1 MTHPFLTERSR
12 GFLPS
17 PVRDV
22 WEASMQPGMISLA
35 GGNPDLSLG
44 DLDWVAEHAARLVR
58 EQGPTVLQ
66 YGSGTGTTALR
77 EAIVRLMAAE
87 DVAADPAAI
96 QVTAG
101 SQLALDLVTKVLC
114 EQGDTVLVEDPTYVG
129 ALGTFGGA
137 GLRVEH
143 VAMDAEGLVPAAL
156 EERIRHLVAEGR
168 RPRMLYTIP
177 NFQNP
182 SGATLSERRRP
193 QIVELCRAAGIPIV
207 EDNPYGMLTTTPHA
221 HVALHELDPEHVIYL
236 GTFSKV
242 LSPGLRVGWAAAPGW
257 LRRPLQLAAE
267 ATVICASP
275 LAQELAAH
283 FVLERPFEAEI
294 ARAAA
299 VYAER
304 AEAMRAA
311 LAPVLPAGATLSRP
325 QGGFF
330 SWLALPEGWSAD
342 ALLDAAIDERVVF
355 VPGAA
360 FRAPGEGGGELRLA
374 YSFESP
380 ERLAEGARR
389 LGRALARVSAARPA

>member
-1 MTHPFLTERSR
+1 MTQHPFLTRRSR
-12 GFLPS
+12 GLLPS

-22 WEASMQPGMISLA
+22 WEASMQPGVISLA

-44 DLDWVAEHAARLVR
+44 DLDWVAEHAARLLR
-58 EQGPTVLQ
+58 EQGATVLQ

-77 EAIVRLMAAE
+77 EAVVQLMAAE
-87 DVAADPAAI
+87 DIVAEPGAI

-101 SQLALDLVTKVLC
+101 SQMALDLVTKVLC

-143 VAMDAEGLVPAAL
+143 VATDADGIVPAAL
-156 EERIRHLVAEGR
+156 EERIRLLVAEAR
-168 RPRMLYTIP
+168 PPRMLYTIP

-182 SGATLSERRRP
+182 SGATLTERRRP
-193 QIVELCRAAGIPIV
+193 QVVELCRAAGIPIV
-207 EDNPYGMLTTTPHA
+207 EDNPYGMLTTTPHE

-242 LSPGLRVGWAAAPGW
+242 LSPGLRVGWAAAPSW

-325 QGGFF
+325 AGGFF
-330 SWLALPEGWSAD
+330 AWLALPEGWSTN
-342 ALLDAAIDERVVF
+342 ALLDAAIDEQVVF

-360 FRAPGEGGGELRLA
+360 FRAPGAGGSELRLA

-389 LGRALARVSAARPA
+389 LGRALARVGA